1 MKKLNDLLQE
11 IPYTL
16 VKGSLDTNV
25 SDIIYDSR
33 KVEKDSAFLCISG
46 TTVDA
51 HKFIPDAVAKG
62 ASAIIIEKDVE
73 VEGDVTVIKVDSA
86 RKALAYLAAAYFD
99 YPAKKLTTIGLTGTK
114 GKTTTTYMVEAIL
127 KHAGKKVGVI
137 GTIGAVVDG
146 KQYHTNNTTPES
158 YEVQYLMSEMVKAG
172 CEYMVMEVSSQG
184 LMMNRVDG
192 FTFDYGVFTNLS
204 PDHIGPN
211 EHKDLAEYIYY
222 KSLLFQRCRVG
233 FFNADDQHLN
243 DILKDHTC
251 EVKTFGFSEDAD
263 LRASDA
269 HLLNENGHLGIKF
282 QLNGDINAP
291 MVVNI
296 PGKFSVYNALV
307 ALSISHALGIPVEDM
322 QAALKV
328 IKVKGR
334 VEIVPISK
342 DYTILIDYAH
352 NAMSMESILETLREY
367 HPKRLISLFGCGG
380 NRSKL
385 RRYEMGETSGRMA
398 DLSIITADNNRF
410 EDIKD
415 ILADIKIGLAKT
427 DGKFIEIED
436 RTDAIHYAIDH
447 AQPGD
452 IIALLG
458 KGHEEYIDVKGVKS
472 HYSER
477 EIIEEYAKS
486 KGMI

>member
-1 MKKLNDLLQE
+1 MKRLKDLLKK
-11 IPYTL
+11 IPYSL
-16 VKGSLDTNV
+16 VKGSLNTDV

-33 KVEKDSAFLCISG
+33 KVEEGSAFLCISG

-51 HKFIPDAVAKG
+51 HKFIPDAVKKG
-62 ASAIIIEKDVE
+62 ASVIIIEKDVE
-73 VEGDVTVIKVDSA
+73 VEGDVTVIKVESA

-99 YPAKKLTTIGLTGTK
+99 YPADKLTTIGLTGTK

-137 GTIGAVVDG
+137 GTIGAVIDG
-146 KQYHTNNTTPES
+146 KKYPTENTTPES

-211 EHKDLAEYIYY
+211 EHKDLDEYIYY
-222 KSLLFQRCRVG
+222 KSLLFQRCNIG
-233 FFNADDQHLN
+233 FFNADDSHL
-243 DILKDHTC
+243 DAILKDHTC
-251 EVKTFGFSEDAD
+251 EVKTFGFAKDAD
-263 LRASDA
+263 LCASND
-269 HLLNENGHLGIKF
+269 HLFNENGNLGIQF
-282 QLNGDINAP
+282 DLSGDINTS

-296 PGKFSVYNALV
+296 PGKFSVYNSLV

-322 QAALKV
+322 KEALKV
-328 IKVKGR
+328 IRVKGR

-342 DYTILIDYAH
+342 DFTILIDYAH

-367 HPKRLISLFGCGG
+367 HPNRLVSLFGCGG

-385 RRYEMGETSGRMA
+385 RRYEMGETSGKMA
-398 DLSIITADNNRF
+398 DLSVITADNNRF

-427 DGKFIEIED
+427 DCEFVEIED
-436 RTDAIHYAIDH
+436 RTDAIHYVIDH
-447 AQPGD
+447 AQKGD

-477 EIIEEYAKS
+477 EIIEAYAKE
-486 KGMI
+486 KNMI

>member
-1 MKKLNDLLQE
+1 MKKLKDLLKE
-11 IPYTL
+11 IPYSL
-16 VKGSLDTNV
+16 VKGSLDTDV

-33 KVEKDSAFLCISG
+33 KVKENCAFLCISG

-51 HKFIPDAVAKG
+51 HTFIPDAVQKG
-62 ASAIIIEKDVE
+62 ASVVIIEKE
-73 VEGDVTVIKVDSA
+73 VPVDADVTVIKVDSA

-114 GKTTTTYMVEAIL
+114 GKTTTTYMLEAIL
-127 KHAGKKVGVI
+127 KHAGKKAGVI
-137 GTIGAVVDG
+137 GTIGALIDG
-146 KQYHTNNTTPES
+146 TKYPTNNTTPES

-211 EHKDLAEYIYY
+211 EHKDLDEYIYY
-222 KSLLFQRCRVG
+222 KSLLFQRCNVG
-233 FFNADDQHLN
+233 FFNADDSHL
-243 DILKDHTC
+243 DAILKGHTC
-251 EVKTFGFSEDAD
+251 EVKTFGFAADAD
-263 LRASDA
+263 LRASND
-269 HLLNENGHLGIKF
+269 HLFNEHGHLGIKF
-282 QLNGDINAP
+282 DLNGDINTE

-307 ALSISHALGIPVEDM
+307 ALSISHALGIPIEDM
-322 QAALKV
+322 KQALKV
-328 IKVKGR
+328 IHVKGR

-342 DYTILIDYAH
+342 DFTILIDYAH

-367 HPKRLISLFGCGG
+367 QPHRLISLFGCGG

-398 DLSIITADNNRF
+398 DLSIITADNNRY

-415 ILADIKIGLAKT
+415 ILADIKIGLGKT
-427 DGKFIEIED
+427 DGRFIEIED

-447 AQPGD
+447 AQKGD

-477 EIIEEYAKS
+477 EIIEAYAKE
-486 KGMI
+486 KHMI

>member
-1 MKKLNDLLQE
+1 MKKLSELLAK

-16 VKGSLDTNV
+16 VKGSLDTDV
-25 SDIIYDSR
+25 CDIIYDSR
-33 KVEKDSAFLCISG
+33 KVIDDCAFLCISG

-62 ASAIIIEKDVE
+62 ASVIIVEKDVE
-73 VEGDVTVIKVDSA
+73 VEGDVTVVKVESA
-86 RKALAYLAAAYFD
+86 RQALAFLAAAHFD
-99 YPAKKLTTIGLTGTK
+99 YPAEKLTTIGLTGTK

-146 KQYHTNNTTPES
+146 KQYKTNNTTPES

-192 FTFDYGVFTNLS
+192 FDFDYGVFTNLS

-211 EHKDLAEYIYY
+211 EHSSFEEYLYY
-222 KSLLFQRCRVG
+222 KSLLFQRCKVG
-233 FFNADDQHLN
+233 FFNADDKNFDQMLTG
-243 DILKDHTC
+243 HTC
-251 EVKTFGFSEDAD
+251 EVKTFGFAEGAD
-263 LRASDA
+263 LRASNDELFA
-269 HLLNENGHLGIKF
+269 QDGELGIKF
-282 QLNGDINAP
+282 DLSGDINGP
-291 MVVNI
+291 MIVNI

-307 ALSISHALGIPVEDM
+307 ALSISNALGVPVEDM

-342 DYTILIDYAH
+342 DFTILIDYAH

-367 HPKRLISLFGCGG
+367 NPGRLISLFGCGG
-380 NRSKL
+380 NRSRL
-385 RRYEMGETSGRMA
+385 RRYEMGETSGKMA
-398 DLSIITADNNRF
+398 DLSIITADNNRM
-410 EDIKD
+410 EAIGD

-427 DGKFIEIED
+427 DGKFVEIED
-436 RTDAIHYAIDH
+436 RTDAIHYAIDN
-447 AQPGD
+447 AQKGD

-458 KGHEEYIDVKGVKS
+458 KGHEEYIDELGSKRF
-472 HYSER
+472 YSER
-477 EIIEEYAKS
+477 QVIEEYAKE